1 MAARGYVTSPE
12 IPLYMMCVHVCLLY
26 VNLQYVSVHTLTC
39 VQCHQ
44 QGGVSHAQM
53 SHWHI
58 VSVCYRAKMLLDSSS
73 SQNQASKCIKMLN
86 SCCKLTP
93 FPIMHPQ
100 SLSSHDYTKN
110 VWPNFQPVMAEKHA
124 ISISMHLTKHFLQ
137 FHVPL
142 YNTFFFFRNI
152 PYSNKQAF
160 KLPIKKS
167 SFRKTSFVL
176 FVFFLEK
183 KTLVGVPG
191 TDVGVVR

>member
-1 MAARGYVTSPE
+1 
-12 IPLYMMCVHVCLLY
+12 MMCVHVCLLY

-53 SHWHI
+53 SHWHT
-58 VSVCYRAKMLLDSSS
+58 VSVCYREKMLLDSSS
-73 SQNQASKCIKMLN
+73 SQNQESKCIKMLN

-110 VWPNFQPVMAEKHA
+110 VRSNFQPVMAEKHA

-142 YNTFFFFRNI
+142 YNTSFFLLFFFRNI

-160 KLPIKKS
+160 KLPIKILLLE
-167 SFRKTSFVL
+167 RLVL
-176 FVFFLEK
+176 FCFCFLEK
-183 KTLVGVPG
+183 KTLVEVPG